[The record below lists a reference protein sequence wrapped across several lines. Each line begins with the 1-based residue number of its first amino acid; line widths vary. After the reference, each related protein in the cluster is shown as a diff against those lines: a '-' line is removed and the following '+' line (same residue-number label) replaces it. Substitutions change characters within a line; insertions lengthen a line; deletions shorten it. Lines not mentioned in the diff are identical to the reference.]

1 MVETIYM
8 STCVCVSSC
17 VYMHVFVCVHVNI
30 YLNVCD
36 FDAYMFGYLGVKKL
50 HMHVLM
56 FMYVCLKCVKSSV
69 SNVCEI
75 LG

>member
-1 MVETIYM
+1 M
-8 STCVCVSSC
+8 
-17 VYMHVFVCVHVNI
+17 NI